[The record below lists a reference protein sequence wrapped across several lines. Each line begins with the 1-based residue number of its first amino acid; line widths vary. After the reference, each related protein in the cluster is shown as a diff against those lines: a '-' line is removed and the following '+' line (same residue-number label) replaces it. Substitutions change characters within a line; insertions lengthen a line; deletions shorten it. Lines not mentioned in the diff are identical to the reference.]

1 MDTRNYDEGT
11 LWMGNLEY
19 WMNESFIMNSFV
31 EYGFIPINI
40 KLIIDKR
47 LEKNHNFC
55 FVTFRNL
62 QEANNALF
70 RLNRKKYLTQIV
82 FLN

>member
-1 MDTRNYDEGT
+1 
-11 LWMGNLEY
+11 MGNLEY
-19 WMNESFIMNSFV
+19 WMNKSFIMNSFV

-47 LEKNHNFC
+47 LQKKHNFC
-55 FVTFRNL
+55 FVTFRNF
-62 QEANNALF
+62 QEANNVLF
-70 RLNRKKYLTQIV
+70 RLNRKKYRTQIV